1 MDTIVCIVRWA
12 GGVAALVMIIVIMIS
27 VGRFRSRPAGK
38 TVGSSPARLY
48 SPIFL
53 VVASLISIGV
63 CVVLWRPIIETMPG
77 WMQVTALL
85 LGALL
90 YFPGIG
96 LILWGRLALGK
107 FHNISST
114 QGVQLFADHQLITS
128 GPFAYVRH
136 PMYLGFWMASL
147 GGLLLYGTWTM
158 VIFLLGSPI
167 FVRRARREEEALIAV
182 FGEEYLA
189 YKRRVPAFFPHLI
202 RREPG
207 LTGR

>member
-12 GGVAALVMIIVIMIS
+12 GGVAALGMMVVIMIS

-53 VVASLISIGV
+53 GFAALISIAVGIL
-63 CVVLWRPIIETMPG
+63 LWRPIVDTIPA
-77 WMQVTALL
+77 WAQVTALL
-85 LGALL
+85 LGTLL

-107 FHNISST
+107 FHNLSSS

-136 PMYLGFWMASL
+136 PMYLGFWMAAL

-158 VIFLLGSPI
+158 VILLLGSPI
-167 FVRRARREEEALIAV
+167 FVRRARLEEEALIAV
-182 FGEEYLA
+182 FGEDYLA
-189 YKRRVPAFFPHLI
+189 YQRRVPAFFPHLI
-202 RREPG
+202 KRDADITRR
-207 LTGR
+207 